1 MLRRVPFYRAPGAEP
16 KVSAAADS
24 QRRDPLGPLAT
35 AAVAGDRDAQRT
47 LLATLSPSL
56 LRAVRGVLGALHP
69 DVEDVLQEAMTA
81 VHRSLHTFRGQCQV
95 AHFASRVAVQTALSA
110 RRYARYRSR
119 YTPVLS
125 PDEVADVACDARSP
139 ADARLAAE
147 RLQAFRLLLE
157 ELPVPQAEALVFH
170 FVLGYSISETAAAQ
184 RVPLNTARSR
194 LRNGISRLRD
204 RVQGDQN
211 LLAVLGPNR

>member
-1 MLRRVPFYRAPGAEP
+1 MLRRVPTSPSPGGEPKAGPSAEP
-16 KVSAAADS
+16 
-24 QRRDPLGPLAT
+24 QRRDPLGPLAA

-56 LRAVRGVLGALHP
+56 LRAVRGVLGATHP

-81 VHRSLHTFRGQCQV
+81 VHRSLHTFRAQCLV

-110 RRYARYRSR
+110 RRHARYRSR
-119 YTPVLS
+119 HTPVVS
-125 PDEVADVACDARSP
+125 PEEVADIACGDRSP

-157 ELPVPQAEALVFH
+157 ELPVPQAEALVLH
-170 FVLGYSISETAAAQ
+170 FVLGYSIGETAAAQ

-194 LRNGISRLRD
+194 LRNALSRLRD
-204 RVQGDQN
+204 RVQGDPN